1 MLCLW
6 KLLPQRNR
14 GISLEGH
21 WRVLTHK
28 LYKFWGIYTITK
40 LKIEISLSY
49 HTSLMELVIFV
60 KRALNTPVITAHTQ
74 NIQGDRWIALKNWNT
89 SSIVYIRT
97 LSCNL
102 QIPSSRL
109 RILSKLLRR
118 FLSAGPR
125 YQFSWGISSAGN
137 YFS

>member
-49 HTSLMELVIFV
+49 HTSLMELVILL
-60 KRALNTPVITAHTQ
+60 KELWTPVITAHTL
-74 NIQGDRWIALKNWNT
+74 NIQGDRWISLKNWNT
-89 SSIVYIRT
+89 SSIVCIGT
-97 LSCNL
+97 LCYNL
-102 QIPSSRL
+102 QIPSSVL

-118 FLSAGPR
+118 LLSAGPR
-125 YQFSWGISSAGN
+125 YQFSWGISSARN